1 MGRFIVATDT
11 GGTFVDAVL
20 WDENGSPH
28 IGKAPSTP
36 SNPPD
41 GILNAIEAAA
51 RLAGLDLAEVL
62 NGAVMLNN
70 GTTVTTNAMIERKG
84 GCTGLLTTAGFE
96 DTLAIARVLGRTIGL
111 DESQLYDYRHADPPA
126 PIVPVGRVR
135 GVIERIDA
143 RGEVI
148 VPLQETSVEE
158 ALSELVNAGIEV
170 LAICFLWSFRNPD
183 HERRAAEIAHRLY
196 PDLFV
201 VTSNELVPI
210 IREYER
216 ANTTV
221 INAYLGPVFERYAKG
236 IRQHLRSVGFGHEPL
251 IMQSVGGLAPAH
263 EIERTPITTLFSGPV
278 GGVIA
283 SQKLGAVIGEA
294 NLITTDMGGT
304 SFDVGL
310 ILNGSPLT
318 VPKTVIER
326 QMVAI
331 PTVEIV
337 TVGAG
342 GGSAVWLNEIGTLN
356 VGPQSMG
363 SQPGPVCYKRG
374 GATPTV
380 TDADVILG
388 YIDADY
394 FLGGNM
400 SISREMALEAMD
412 TQIAKPLGISVI
424 EAAAGVYEIVNARMA
439 DLIRRATV
447 QRGHDPREFA
457 MVAFGGCGPTHCT
470 AYGPDIGVRRVIVP
484 AEATVFSAA
493 GIGQSEFR
501 HSLVH
506 SFPQEL
512 RKSDGTVR
520 LDFLAELNQVLH
532 EMVSRSSALVREDG
546 GNPAEAEI
554 VVSADLRYRNQ
565 IHELTVPLPKQLPLG
580 PQDLSRLVASFEE
593 QYDFRYG
600 SGASSPN
607 SRIEWISLRVD
618 STALTPML
626 VTTKRRDPSSQELET
641 AFLGKKQV
649 YRMATR
655 QLEPTPVYQA
665 ELLQPGHVLDGPALI
680 VSYGMTIPLHDGQ
693 ILTVDEYGQFI
704 VTFSPLMTGEESRL
718 NEFSVL

>member
-1 MGRFIVATDT
+1 MGRFVVATDT

-20 WDENGSPH
+20 WDDTGNAH

-36 SNPPD
+36 EDPPQ
-41 GILNAIEAAA
+41 GILHAIEETAKMAGFDLRRVLSEAA
-51 RLAGLDLAEVL
+51 VF
-62 NGAVMLNN
+62 NN
-70 GTTVTTNAMIERKG
+70 GTTVTTNAMIERTG
-84 GCTGLLTTAGFE
+84 GCAGMLTTAGFE

-111 DESQLYDYRHADPPA
+111 DEAQLYDYRHADAPT
-126 PIVPVGRVR
+126 PIVPTERVR
-135 GVIERIDA
+135 GVTERIDA
-143 RGEVI
+143 RGEII
-148 VPLQETSVEE
+148 VPLQEESVER
-158 ALSELVNAGIEV
+158 ALDELVAMGVEV

-183 HERRAAEIAHRLY
+183 HERRAAEIAKKRF

-216 ANTTV
+216 ANTTA

-236 IRQHLRSVGFGHEPL
+236 IRKHLAAEGFGGEPL
-251 IMQSVGGLAPAH
+251 IMQSVGGLAPAK
-263 EIERTPITTLFSGPV
+263 EIERVPISTLFSGPV

-283 SQKLGAVIGEA
+283 SQKLGEIAGEP

-310 ILNGSPLT
+310 ILNGSPLSA
-318 VPKTVIER
+318 PKTVIER
-326 QMVAI
+326 QMLSI

-342 GGSAVWLNEIGTLN
+342 GGSAVWLNEIGALN

-363 SQPGPVCYKRG
+363 SRPGPVCYNRG
-374 GATPTV
+374 GTTPTV

-394 FLGGNM
+394 FLGGAM
-400 SISREMALEAMD
+400 SISKDRALEAMES
-412 TQIAKPLGISVI
+412 QIAKPLGITVI

-439 DLIRRATV
+439 DLIRRTTV
-447 QRGHDPREFA
+447 QRGHDPRDFA

-484 AEATVFSAA
+484 PDATVFSAA

-512 RKSDGTVR
+512 RKANGALNSSY
-520 LDFLAELNQVLH
+520 LPELNQTLD
-532 EMVSRSSALVREDG
+532 EMISRTAALVEEDG
-546 GNPAEAEI
+546 GNPADAQI
-554 VVSADLRYRNQ
+554 VVSADLHYKNQ
-565 IHELTVPLPKQLPLG
+565 IHELTIPLSKELPLTED
-580 PQDLSRLVASFEE
+580 DLAELVTTFESR
-593 QYDFRYG
+593 YDFRYG
-600 SGASSPN
+600 TGASSPT
-607 SRIEWISLRVD
+607 SRIEWINLRVD
-618 STALTPML
+618 STAPTPMMIRSR
-626 VTTKRRDPSSQELET
+626 KREATSDGVDIAYLET
-641 AFLGKKQV
+641 KPI

-655 QLEPTPVYQA
+655 ELAPTPVYQA
-665 ELLQPGHVLDGPALI
+665 ERLQPGHELLGPALI
-680 VSYGMTIPLHDGQ
+680 ISYGMTIPLHDGQ
-693 ILTVDEYGQFI
+693 MLTVDDYGQFSI
-704 VTFSPLMTGEESRL
+704 SFDNLSGKDERVDG
-718 NEFSVL
+718 

>member
-1 MGRFIVATDT
+1 MGKFIVATDT
-11 GGTFVDAVL
+11 GGTFVDAVI
-20 WDENGSPH
+20 WDDKGNPY

-36 SNPPD
+36 DNPPV
-41 GILNAIEAAA
+41 GIIRAIEATAN
-51 RLAGLDLAEVL
+51 LAGFDLQEVL
-62 NGAVMLNN
+62 SGAAMLNN

-84 GCTGLLTTAGFE
+84 GCAGVLTTTGFE

-111 DESQLYDYRHADPPA
+111 DEAQLYDYRHADPPA
-126 PIVPVGRVR
+126 PIVPVERVR
-135 GVIERIDA
+135 GVVERIDA
-143 RGEVI
+143 HGDVI
-148 VPLQETSVEE
+148 VPIQDSSVEN
-158 ALSELVNAGIEV
+158 ALDELVDLGIEV
-170 LAICFLWSFRNPD
+170 LAICFLWSFRNPN
-183 HERRAAEIAHRLY
+183 HERRAAEIARKRY

-201 VTSNELVPI
+201 VTSSELVPI

-216 ANTTV
+216 ANTTL

-236 IRQHLRSVGFGHEPL
+236 IRSHLTAAGFSTEPL

-263 EIERTPITTLFSGPV
+263 EIERIPITTLFSGPV

-283 SQKLGAVIGEA
+283 SQNLGAITGET

-363 SQPGPVCYKRG
+363 SQPGPVCYNRG
-374 GATPTV
+374 GTIPTV

-388 YIDADY
+388 YIDADH
-394 FLGGNM
+394 FLGGHM
-400 SISREMALEAMD
+400 AVSRERALEAMES
-412 TQIAKPLGISVI
+412 QIAKPLGISVI

-439 DLIRRATV
+439 DLIRRTTV
-447 QRGHDPREFA
+447 QRGHDPRDFA
-457 MVAFGGCGPTHCT
+457 MVSFGGCGPTHCT
-470 AYGPDIGVRRVIVP
+470 AFGPDIGVRRVIVP
-484 AEATVFSAA
+484 GEATVFSAA

-512 RKSDGTVR
+512 RKADGTICS
-520 LDFLAELNQVLH
+520 DFLAGLNQIVE
-532 EMVSRSSALVREDG
+532 EMTSRTTTMVQEDG
-546 GNPAEAEI
+546 GDPSLAEI
-554 VVSADLRYRNQ
+554 VISADLRYRNQ
-565 IHELTVPLPKQLPLG
+565 IHELTVPLPKQLPLRAE
-580 PQDLSRLVASFEE
+580 DLTSLVISFEE

-600 SGASSPN
+600 KGASSP
-607 SRIEWISLRVD
+607 SARIEWISLRVD
-618 STALTPML
+618 SSAPTPME
-626 VTTKRRDPSSQELET
+626 VTPRKRESNGKDLES
-641 AFLGKKQV
+641 AFLESKEI

-655 QLEPTPVYQA
+655 RLEPTPVYKA
-665 ELLQPGHVLDGPALI
+665 ELLQSGHRLMGPALI
-680 VSYGMTIPLHDGQ
+680 VSYGMTIPLHDEQVLEVG
-693 ILTVDEYGQFI
+693 EYGQFVI
-704 VTFSPLMTGEESRL
+704 TFPLSTTGGSAQ
-718 NEFSVL
+718 